1 MAFHIQDIHINSIIA
16 NCFQTLPVLTFT
28 FNCQNIWNLQLIFV
42 NLTDFTNCMSQMTS
56 MTLITGIINIIS
68 ENIMSYFSN
77 EMICG
82 NPQKSANIQICFIK
96 LEAILFKLKK
106 KSICI
111 YGKHVKGNVIFWGSQ
126 WRYLQLIYLTVA

>member
-1 MAFHIQDIHINSIIA
+1 
-16 NCFQTLPVLTFT
+16 
-28 FNCQNIWNLQLIFV
+28 
-42 NLTDFTNCMSQMTS
+42 MSQMTS

-106 KSICI
+106 SPFV
-111 YGKHVKGNVIFWGSQ
+111 YMANM
-126 WRYLQLIYLTVA
+126 

>member
-1 MAFHIQDIHINSIIA
+1 
-16 NCFQTLPVLTFT
+16 
-28 FNCQNIWNLQLIFV
+28 
-42 NLTDFTNCMSQMTS
+42 MTS

-77 EMICG
+77 EMLCG

-111 YGKHVKGNVIFWGSQ
+111 YGKNVKGNVIFWGSQ
-126 WRYLQLIYLTVA
+126 WRYLQLIYLTVALWIQQGGQNKLIGVFIKKLLYVTLACEIDHPIPHLC